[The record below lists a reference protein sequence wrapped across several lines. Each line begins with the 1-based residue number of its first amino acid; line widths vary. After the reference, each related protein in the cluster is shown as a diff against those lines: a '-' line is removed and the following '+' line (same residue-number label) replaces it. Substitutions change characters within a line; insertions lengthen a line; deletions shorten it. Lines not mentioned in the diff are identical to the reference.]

1 MTNRAKTK
9 YVKSAVM
16 AIVLS
21 MTLVACD
28 SKRRVM
34 HDLQELRT
42 EIKEH
47 SAEYTEAEWRDAY
60 NRYIELCQKCDKIK
74 LTREE
79 LREINKIKGEIAGYA
94 ATTFTQKVVDEF
106 SNLGEKIESF
116 TKGFTETFQ
125 EPKI

>member
-1 MTNRAKTK
+1 M
-9 YVKSAVM
+9 KSAVM

-28 SKRRVM
+28 SKRRIM

-60 NRYIELCQKCDKIK
+60 NKYIELCQKCDEIK

-79 LREINKIKGEIAGYA
+79 QREINKIKGEIAGYA
-94 ATTFTQKVVDEF
+94 ATTFTQKIIDEF
-106 SNLGEKIESF
+106 SNLDEKIESF
-116 TKGFTETFQ
+116 AKGFTETFQ
-125 EPKI
+125 GPK

>member
-1 MTNRAKTK
+1 MSKTKMK
-9 YVKSAVM
+9 YVKGVVM

-21 MTLVACD
+21 MTLVACE
-28 SKRRVM
+28 SKRKVM

-47 SAEYTEAEWRDAY
+47 SAEYTEAEWKDAY
-60 NRYIELCQKCDKIK
+60 NRYMELCQKCDEIE

-79 LREINKIKGEIAGYA
+79 QREINKVKGEIAGYA
-94 ATTFTQKVVDEF
+94 ATTFTQKIIDEF
-106 SNLGEKIESF
+106 CNLDEKIESF

-125 EPKI
+125 GPK